1 MSVTVSTLPNGL
13 RVLTDAMPQLE
24 TTALGI
30 WVGSGSR
37 HESAA
42 QHGLSHFLEHMAFKG
57 TRRRSARAIAEE
69 IESAGGDLNAGTS
82 TEQTAYY
89 ARVLAADTG
98 LALDILADIL
108 TDSTFDPVEMNR
120 EKGVV
125 IQEIA
130 AVEDTPDDL
139 VFEMLTRTAYPGQAI
154 GRPIL
159 GTPDSVGSFTRDAIA
174 DYVAS
179 HYGAGNMVVA
189 AAGAVDHGRF
199 LDDVAKHL
207 SAVPAVSHRPA
218 APARYQGG
226 DAREK
231 RRLEQAHITVAFDA
245 FSFHDP
251 RHYAAHIFSHAA
263 GGGMS
268 SRLFQ
273 TLREE
278 RGLAYSIYSFDWTY
292 EDTGLFGFYAATSA
306 AQVAELMPVAL
317 DCLADATETLTD
329 AEVARAKAQLK
340 VSLLTAL
347 ESSSARAEQIARQHM
362 AFGRTIPRAEI
373 IAKVD
378 AITLADAK
386 AAGAAMLASVPT
398 VAALGPVS
406 KVPTPDRIADRLIGL
421 ARRPAREHA

>member
-1 MSVTVSTLPNGL
+1 MTVTVSTLPNGL
-13 RVLTDAMPQLE
+13 RVLTDAMPHIE

-37 HESAA
+37 HETAA

-108 TDSTFDPVEMNR
+108 TDSSFDPAEMER
-120 EKGVV
+120 EKSVV

-139 VFEMLTRTAYPGQAI
+139 VFEMLTRTAYPDQAI
-154 GRPIL
+154 GRAIL
-159 GTPDSVGSFTRDAIA
+159 GTPDSVAGFSRDAIA

-179 HYGAGNMVVA
+179 QYGAGNMIVA
-189 AAGAVDHGRF
+189 AAGAIDHERF
-199 LDDVAKHL
+199 CDDVAKQL
-207 SAVPAVSHRPA
+207 SGVPATPHRA
-218 APARYQGG
+218 AVTARYVGG

-231 RRLEQAHITVAFDA
+231 RRLEQAHVTVAFEA
-245 FSFHDP
+245 FSFRDP
-251 RHYAAHIFSHAA
+251 RHYAAHIFSHAV

-273 TLREE
+273 TVREE
-278 RGLAYSIYSFDWTY
+278 RGLTYSIHSFDWTY

-317 DCLADATETLTD
+317 DCLAETTETLTE

-362 AFGRTIPRAEI
+362 AFGRIIPGHEI

-378 AITLADAK
+378 AITLAEAK
-386 AAGAAMLASVPT
+386 AIGAAMLATPPT
-398 VAALGPVS
+398 VAAIGPVG
-406 KVPTPDRIADRLIGL
+406 KVPTPERIAARFRGL
-421 ARRPAREHA
+421 ATRSDLELA

>member
-13 RVLTDAMPQLE
+13 RILTDAMPQLE

-37 HESAA
+37 HETDA

-57 TRRRSARAIAEE
+57 TSRRSARAIAEE

-89 ARVLAADTG
+89 ARVLAEDTG

-108 TDSTFDPVEMNR
+108 TDSSFDPVEIDR
-120 EKGVV
+120 EKSVV

-130 AVEDTPDDL
+130 SVEDTPDDL
-139 VFEMLTRTAYPGQAI
+139 VFEMLTRTAYPDQAI

-159 GTPDSVGSFTRDAIA
+159 GTPETVGSFTRDAIA

-179 HYGAGNMVVA
+179 QYGAANMIVA
-189 AAGAVDHGRF
+189 AAGAVDHERF
-199 LDDVAKHL
+199 RDDVARHL
-207 SAVPAVSHRPA
+207 SDLAPTPHRPA
-218 APARYQGG
+218 LPARYVGG
-226 DAREK
+226 QAREK
-231 RRLEQAHITVAFDA
+231 RRLEQAHITVAFEA
-245 FSFHDP
+245 YSFRDP
-251 RHYAAHIFSHAA
+251 RHYAAHIFSHAV

-273 TLREE
+273 TVRED
-278 RGLAYSIYSFDWTY
+278 RGLAYAIHSFDWTY

-317 DCLADATETLTD
+317 DCLAETTETLT
-329 AEVARAKAQLK
+329 EVEVERAKAQLK
-340 VSLLTAL
+340 VALLTAL

-362 AFGRTIPRAEI
+362 AFGRIIPRQEI

-386 AAGAAMLASVPT
+386 AIGSAILASPPT
-398 VAALGPVS
+398 VAALGPVG
-406 KVPTPDRIADRLIGL
+406 KVPEPDRIAARLRKG
-421 ARRPAREHA
+421 ARPVTPEPA